1 MKKNFDFE
9 NLILLVGTNPL
20 PQFVIAE
27 YFLKKNE
34 NINTIWLIYSEENKD
49 VNQEGTN
56 IQANNLERLIRE
68 RWDRHPSLKFP
79 LEKVSLFDV
88 GDFRKI
94 NDDMEKK
101 VMKEITYESIHLNY
115 TGGTKSMG
123 ICIYWILRN
132 TDRFTQRS
140 FSYLDARNFR
150 LIDDNDGIIAEDLR
164 NEVNLSFEEL
174 INLHGFRRKNSD
186 SKIENIE
193 DSLKKFIEIIKKKE
207 IENFYNCLKKENT
220 DYLKNKDKVIS
231 CIEKNPVFKSI
242 IESLPDELKI
252 YDFDKNQ
259 LVENYNNIRGKT
271 YDYFNGKWLEHYI
284 ENFLKKIKKENNN
297 KQICVLRN
305 WEIKKENY
313 NYFQLD
319 VIFLNAYQL
328 ISISCTMSSNKG
340 ICKKNGF
347 EVVLRTRQIG
357 GDEARAILIT
367 FAESFSAKIMQQEL
381 IYETGGS
388 KNILV
393 LGIEDLKPEIL
404 NKKLK
409 KFLFD
414 D

>member
-193 DSLKKFIEIIKKKE
+193 DSLKKFIEIIEKNE

-231 CIEKNPVFKSI
+231 YIKDNPVFKSI

-252 YDFDKNQ
+252 YDFDKDQ

-271 YDYFNGKWLEHYI
+271 YDYFNGKWLEYYI
-284 ENFLKKIKKENNN
+284 EDFLKKIKNENNN

-313 NYFQLD
+313 NYFQLCD
-319 VIFLNAYQL
+319 FFKC
-328 ISISCTMSSNKG
+328 ISTDFNFMH
-340 ICKKNGF
+340 
-347 EVVLRTRQIG
+347 
-357 GDEARAILIT
+357 
-367 FAESFSAKIMQQEL
+367 
-381 IYETGGS
+381 YEQR
-388 KNILV
+388 
-393 LGIEDLKPEIL
+393 
-404 NKKLK
+404 
-409 KFLFD
+409 
-414 D
+414 